1 MSYIKSAKR
10 VLLLEAKAITALSEK
25 IDVEFSAA
33 IEIIKKTT
41 GRVVVTGMGKS
52 GHIGNKI
59 AATLASTGTPSFY
72 VHPAEA
78 IHGDLGMIS
87 KDDVVLALSNS
98 GETAELFGIISYVT
112 RFSIP
117 MIGITKKKESTL
129 GKASTIVLE
138 LPKIEEACTLN
149 MAPTTSTTMTLALG
163 DAIAITLLNEKGFS
177 KEDFGVF
184 HPGGKLGKKL
194 LRVSDIM
201 IKDEAPLID
210 ESSTISNA
218 IFVMTGKRSGSVGV
232 INSKQKLVGII
243 TDGDLR
249 RNISDDLLKKNIPD
263 VMTKSPITIAPDAL
277 ITEAIAIMN
286 KKNITCLF
294 AVDLDQNPL
303 GIIYL
308 KECLAEG
315 VV

>member
-1 MSYIKSAKR
+1 MSYIESAKR
-10 VLLLEAKAITALSEK
+10 ILNLEAQAITALSET
-25 IDVEFSAA
+25 IDTDFSAA

-87 KDDVVLALSNS
+87 KEDVVLALSNS
-98 GETAELFGIISYVT
+98 GETEELFGIISYVT

-129 GKASTIVLE
+129 GKASTVVLA
-138 LPKIEEACTLN
+138 LPPIEEACPLN

-177 KEDFGVF
+177 KEDFSVF

-201 IKDEAPLID
+201 IKDEVPLVD
-210 ESSTISNA
+210 EKASISDA
-218 IFVMTGKRSGSVGV
+218 IFAMTGKRSGSVGV
-232 INSKQKLVGII
+232 LNSAKTLIGII

-249 RNISDDLLKKNIPD
+249 RHISNDLLAKKITE
-263 VMTKSPITIAPDAL
+263 VMTRDPITIAPDAL
-277 ITEAIAIMN
+277 VTEAIAQMN

-294 AVDLDQNPL
+294 VVDAEKNPL

-308 KECLAEG
+308 KECLAAG